1 MQIIENIKMP
11 TSLLS
16 RFDLIFIL
24 VDTLDSA
31 RDQKIS
37 EHIMRIHNAG
47 KAQGQQHQLLQSS
60 SSSAASVS
68 LRDGRDDDT
77 VMDGQSCLTLSQR
90 LMRQCAQLSP
100 SYPLLSTELLR
111 KYIEYVRRYVHP
123 RLTPQ
128 AAKILQKFYLVMRSE
143 VLIGQGAIPVT
154 TRNLE
159 SLIRLAQARS
169 RLECREEVYLFCLA
183 AWCYYIQ

>member
-1 MQIIENIKMP
+1 MP

-24 VDTLDSA
+24 VDKADNT

-47 KAQGQQHQLLQSS
+47 KGPGVASASNIPSGLTQSHQYP
-60 SSSAASVS
+60 
-68 LRDGRDDDT
+68 DGGGEMGDN
-77 VMDGQSCLTLSQR
+77 QSCLTLSQR
-90 LMRQCAQLSP
+90 LLRLCAHLPP
-100 SYPLLSTELLR
+100 SQPLLSTEILR

-128 AAKILQKFYLVMRSE
+128 AAKVLQKFYLVMRSE

-169 RLECREEVYLFCLA
+169 RLECRDEVG
-183 AWCYYIQ
+183 AWVACG